1 MQHEAAITAAAA
13 ARPADVHE
21 SADIAEFADTQ
32 EHARVNGT
40 ADTERPAD
48 AQQSADPRKS
58 ANVQE
63 PATTQFTPQDRES
76 MRNILALLQEPLA
89 QYMMARKH
97 DWQVR
102 IRTQAPT
109 SWDIQPCDE
118 HHMPREQYAM
128 GALGWQH
135 TPAQVGTLA
144 PQSLNFQHQH
154 PHPHQVPGQQH
165 IMGTHESQHPPA
177 QVGTQVPT
185 FFNFQPPPHHH
196 MPGAQ
201 HITVT
206 PGRQDVPVDPQLFNL
221 KWSQNDPIQ
230 DQQQQQQQQLP
241 YSTDT
246 GTNRPGDTMN
256 RTPAQ
261 PAGQRVPDNNFYD
274 ATPSPER
281 DLGAD

>member
-1 MQHEAAITAAAA
+1 
-13 ARPADVHE
+13 
-21 SADIAEFADTQ
+21 
-32 EHARVNGT
+32 
-40 ADTERPAD
+40 
-48 AQQSADPRKS
+48 
-58 ANVQE
+58 
-63 PATTQFTPQDRES
+63 
-76 MRNILALLQEPLA
+76 
-89 QYMMARKH
+89 
-97 DWQVR
+97 
-102 IRTQAPT
+102 
-109 SWDIQPCDE
+109 
-118 HHMPREQYAM
+118 
-128 GALGWQH
+128 
-135 TPAQVGTLA
+135 
-144 PQSLNFQHQH
+144 
-154 PHPHQVPGQQH
+154 
-165 IMGTHESQHPPA
+165 MGTHESQHPPT

-206 PGRQDVPVDPQLFNL
+206 PRRQDVPVDPQLFNL

-230 DQQQQQQQQLP
+230 DQQQQQQQPP

-274 ATPSPER
+274 ATPSLER